1 MASAIDARGRL
12 SPISPTLDA
21 EGHAP
26 AVAPP
31 KAAMSRQP
39 TLRFPGPSSALGA
52 KGKWAPSD
60 IVTRWTNTDVVM
72 WALNKDLK
80 VHIPALVQHGLTGSA
95 LQQLNHR
102 EDIKRALKVDQTEVT
117 DEFALSAFEGAL
129 KDLMPSVKT
138 QSQTAQE
145 VWGTD
150 KDGKDRKGRLLLHP
164 SGWTYDKEYN
174 EWDDY
179 LEAERENAIAAHL
192 NEIIT
197 NVQSRYQL
205 VTLVLSSIVSVMTS
219 TSFSGAEFTDN
230 DTWNVVM
237 LVLTLLITLCS
248 GYTQLNQPRWK
259 ALQEQCKKHMT
270 VYESLIDR
278 FNDELQ
284 VSVEERTPYP
294 TYNKEITALWKELR
308 DHGRIDAPPALRSRA
323 ISRIKRTDPS
333 MWTRAFAFSERRG
346 FLNSLNSFF
355 LSWIGC
361 DRIELDEP
369 MDELY
374 DAMLMRFSGEDMGEY
389 TTEPDVF
396 KEDKAEAKM
405 LYQAMMT
412 GQEVENGEKRGRT
425 KKRRVADSG
434 PQKV

>member
-1 MASAIDARGRL
+1 
-12 SPISPTLDA
+12 
-21 EGHAP
+21 
-26 AVAPP
+26 
-31 KAAMSRQP
+31 
-39 TLRFPGPSSALGA
+39 
-52 KGKWAPSD
+52 
-60 IVTRWTNTDVVM
+60 M
-72 WALNKDLK
+72 WALNNDLK

-95 LQQLNHR
+95 LQQLNNR
-102 EDIKRALKVDQTEVT
+102 EDIKRALEVDQTEVS

-138 QSQTAQE
+138 QSQAAQE

-179 LEAERENAIAAHL
+179 LEAERENVIAAHL

-278 FNDELQ
+278 FSDELQ

-294 TYNKEITALWKELR
+294 TYNKEITGLWKELR
-308 DHGRIDAPPALRSRA
+308 DHGRIDAAPALRSRA

-333 MWTRAFAFSERRG
+333 MWKRAFAFSERRG

-396 KEDKAEAKM
+396 KEDKAEAKVY
-405 LYQAMMT
+405 YQAMMA
-412 GQEVENGEKRGRT
+412 GEEVGGNKEKRGWR
-425 KKRRVADSG
+425 KKRRGVAPEETDAASTAHAAE
-434 PQKV
+434 